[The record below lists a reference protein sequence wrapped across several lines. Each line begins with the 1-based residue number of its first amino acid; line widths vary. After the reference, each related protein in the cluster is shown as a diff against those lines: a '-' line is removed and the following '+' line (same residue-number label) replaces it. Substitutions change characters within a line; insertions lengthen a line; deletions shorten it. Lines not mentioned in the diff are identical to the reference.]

1 MEQGWIKV
9 YRKSDEDPLYFAE
22 PFDKWHAWMDLIRSA
37 AHKDREFYIRGIKVK
52 QKRGQVVMSVKD
64 MCERWRWS
72 DGKVKRFVKYLIADG
87 KITLQSSG
95 VINRMSIINYDKYQ
109 SNDLTNDPA
118 NNPTN
123 SLANNPANDPANN
136 PTNKNDKNEENDFS
150 EVDKSTSS
158 EQVPTPPAESI
169 NFENL
174 VKNFNNITKGIFG
187 TVRLPLSEK
196 RKSMIRARIREHGKE
211 NFMEAIRMSMKC
223 PFLKG
228 QSKNGWKMT
237 FDWFIKPTNFEKV
250 LSGNYLETEP
260 QAQPT
265 ATQHNDGKMSPIQ
278 SLEKA
283 YEIFGVKPT
292 KTTEL

>member
-52 QKRGQVVMSVKD
+52 QKRGQVAMSVKD

-118 NNPTN
+118 NSP
-123 SLANNPANDPANN
+123 ANNPANDP
-136 PTNKNDKNEENDFS
+136 TNKNDKNDENDFS

-278 SLEKA
+278 SLEKV
-283 YEIFGVKPT
+283 YEIFGVKP